1 MITIDDYRKYVEK
14 VMDKGLPDDLNNEGR
29 TLLEEDFKQEVIE
42 LFKDYI
48 YIEMQ
53 KAIEEN
59 DKMNFIYI
67 IGWNGIER
75 FKNFINKNWNRLDEI
90 MQILQ
95 DYIIYKRNNKK
106 NED

>member
-42 LFKDYI
+42 LFKNYMNK
-48 YIEMQ
+48 YVQ
-53 KAIEEN
+53 KAIETKNKIE
-59 DKMNFIYI
+59 FIYL
-67 IGWNGIER
+67 IGLNGIDR
-75 FKNFINKNWNRLDEI
+75 FNEFIGKNWNRLDEI

>member
-48 YIEMQ
+48 YRNA
-53 KAIEEN
+53 KS
-59 DKMNFIYI
+59 
-67 IGWNGIER
+67 
-75 FKNFINKNWNRLDEI
+75 NRR
-90 MQILQ
+90 
-95 DYIIYKRNNKK
+95 K
-106 NED
+106 